1 MKTDTLTRYAGLLTL
16 PVAVAAVVAT
26 AEAPRAVRPAARPD
40 HRIAPQAPN
49 LARTDAPFDWLWSEA
64 DPFAEENISEA
75 VALEARH
82 AAEDN
87 RDLA

>member
-26 AEAPRAVRPAARPD
+26 AEAPRNLRPAARPD
-40 HRIAPQAPN
+40 HRIAPQALN
-49 LARTDAPFDWLWSEA
+49 HAHADAPLDWLWSEI
-64 DPFAEENISEA
+64 DPFADEDVGDA
-75 VALEARH
+75 AALEARH